1 VSVDV
6 QRKGKEFNIFNL
18 VTCNI
23 KNGCSVHLMLLTA
36 VENNFVLD
44 VMDCNGTVALIF

>member
-23 KNGCSVHLMLLTA
+23 KNDCCVHLRLLTA
-36 VENNFVLD
+36 VENNFALD
-44 VMDCNGTVALIF
+44 VMNCNGTVALIF